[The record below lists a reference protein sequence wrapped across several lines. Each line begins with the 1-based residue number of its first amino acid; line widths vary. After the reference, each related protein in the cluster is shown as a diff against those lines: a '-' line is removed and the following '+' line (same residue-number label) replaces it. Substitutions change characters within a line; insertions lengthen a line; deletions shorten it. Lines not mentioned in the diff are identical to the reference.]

1 MNFNEMDDLVL
12 YSVFSNFV
20 ASNDVDS
27 DFQMICQLMRVNKRF
42 YALLKSPYFWSAD
55 RIDKDIARLI
65 GQFNRHHIIEPMAV
79 ILKPLPTSNLA
90 TVVQEYYANF
100 VDRDQETIF
109 RLIIAANKLNIMP
122 LLDLTCAAI
131 ACMIKGKSPTEIR
144 AVFNI
149 VNDFTPEEEAAVRE
163 ENAWCDEV

>member
-1 MNFNEMDDLVL
+1 MNFNEMDDLIM

-27 DFQMICQLMRVNKRF
+27 DFQMVCRLMCVNKRF

-65 GQFNRHHIIEPMAV
+65 GKFNRHYIIEPMAV
-79 ILKPLPTSNLA
+79 ITKPLSTSNLA

-109 RLIIAANKLNIMP
+109 RLIIAADKLNIKP
-122 LLDLTCAAI
+122 LVDLTCAAV
-131 ACMIKGKSPTEIR
+131 AAMIKGKSPEEIR
-144 AVFNI
+144 ATFNI
-149 VNDFTPEEEAAVRE
+149 VNEFTPEEEAAVLS
-163 ENAWCDEV
+163 ENAWMEEL